1 MKIYEVLIHIASF
14 YQGVEKVNT
23 LMDSFRFSLFQLRKS
38 IQLILSVVNSCGL
51 GIRKQTKFGKK
62 SHPIILFPTQP
73 IKQITK
79 FKMRL
84 QLKIY

>member
-1 MKIYEVLIHIASF
+1 M
-14 YQGVEKVNT
+14 
-23 LMDSFRFSLFQLRKS
+23 FQPGKS
-38 IQLILSVVNSCGL
+38 IQLILSVVNSFGL

-79 FKMRL
+79 FKTEITIENIL
-84 QLKIY
+84 ILNTLGI

>member
-1 MKIYEVLIHIASF
+1 M
-14 YQGVEKVNT
+14 N
-23 LMDSFRFSLFQLRKS
+23 SFRFSLFQLRKS

-79 FKMRL
+79 FKTEITIENIL
-84 QLKIY
+84 ILNKLGI